1 MNEVVVSAP
10 KLESFN
16 DRMNSWMDKLGYGM
30 HPYENQN
37 QPKPI
42 QSDEGKDLLNGI
54 GIANFSVG
62 ATGTLAGT
70 MGAGWKVSS
79 NASKWSSAYKIAK
92 SLEDTGIK
100 VGASAIKEGITNG
113 FKATGKLLGVASG
126 LISVGEVMVNSQV
139 KASNLLDVAVTG
151 ASMIPV
157 VGWAIGGSYFIAD
170 MTTRAITNKSIGD
183 HLNDAV
189 GGPLFDWEW

>member
-1 MNEVVVSAP
+1 
-10 KLESFN
+10 
-16 DRMNSWMDKLGYGM
+16 
-30 HPYENQN
+30 
-37 QPKPI
+37 
-42 QSDEGKDLLNGI
+42 
-54 GIANFSVG
+54 
-62 ATGTLAGT
+62 
-70 MGAGWKVSS
+70 
-79 NASKWSSAYKIAK
+79 
-92 SLEDTGIK
+92 